1 MAQFQQGFSDDFAA
15 QVVCYSAPS
24 TENVSC
30 VLESGVEVSLGSPT
44 EISEKERIVEG
55 YLDQSDGKVVRINVR
70 VPSSPA
76 YREIGLRQR
85 PARRRV
91 DATGEETGE

>member
-1 MAQFQQGFSDDFAA
+1 MPLLSS
-15 QVVCYSAPS
+15 VTPS

-44 EISEKERIVEG
+44 DISEKEDIVQG
-55 YLDQSDGKVVRINVR
+55 YLEQSDGRVVRINVR

-76 YREIGLRQR
+76 YREICDSQNALREVR
-85 PARRRV
+85 HGV
-91 DATGEETGE
+91 